1 MPQLRLLQRAY
12 RRCHRGYRV
21 AYSAP
26 SDAKRVH
33 VAVDALGGD
42 NAPAEIV
49 AGTFAAAKRL
59 PDNELI
65 LVGGAEAAWDALR
78 AGIPG
83 NVSFRESGGAIP
95 MDEEPAAAIRARPDT
110 SVAVAARAVRAG
122 EADAF
127 FSAGSTGA
135 TVAAAL
141 LEVGRIK
148 GCRRPGIAMILP
160 FDKPTLLLDVGATV
174 ACRPQDLLNFA
185 ILGGVFASRYLGL
198 REAPRIGLL
207 NVGEEP
213 GKGDD
218 LAREAHGLLVAS
230 GAVDFVGNVEG
241 RNIARGVADVL
252 VTDGFTGN
260 VVLKTAE
267 GVAREIMGMVRSAM
281 TGDVLSKLAAS
292 ILRPR
297 LVEVRETVNPEEY
310 GGSFLLGVRGSVVIG
325 HGNSQATGVESA
337 LLGISYM
344 GAGLTDDLQQ
354 ALSAHGLRTS
364 EDRSA

>member
-1 MPQLRLLQRAY
+1 MR
-12 RRCHRGYRV
+12 
-21 AYSAP
+21 
-26 SDAKRVH
+26 

-49 AGTFAAAKRL
+49 AGTFSAAKRL
-59 PDNELI
+59 PDDELI
-65 LVGGAEAAWDALR
+65 LVGGAEAAWVASKS
-78 AGIPG
+78 GIPG
-83 NVSFRESGGAIP
+83 NVSVRESGGAIR
-95 MDEEPAAAIRARPDT
+95 MDEEPAAALRARPDT

-127 FSAGSTGA
+127 YSAGSTGA

-148 GCRRPGIAMILP
+148 GCRRPAIATILP

-213 GKGDD
+213 GKGDG
-218 LAREAHGLLVAS
+218 LAREAHGLLAAS

-241 RNIARGVADVL
+241 RNIAHGAADVL

-267 GVAREIMGMVRSAM
+267 GVAREIMEMVGGAVTSNVI
-281 TGDVLSKLAAS
+281 TKLAGRV
-292 ILRPR
+292 LRPR
-297 LVEVRETVNPEEY
+297 LLAVHARVDPENY

-325 HGNSQATGVESA
+325 HGNSCARGVENA
-337 LLGISYM
+337 LFGISRA
-344 GAGLTDDLQQ
+344 GAGLVEEFEG
-354 ALSAHGLRTS
+354 ALATVREQSSG
-364 EDRSA
+364 DKV

>member
-1 MPQLRLLQRAY
+1 MR
-12 RRCHRGYRV
+12 
-21 AYSAP
+21 
-26 SDAKRVH
+26 

-42 NAPAEIV
+42 NAPEEIV
-49 AGTFAAAKRL
+49 AGTLSTAKRL
-59 PDNELI
+59 PGDELI
-65 LVGGAEAAWDALR
+65 LVGGAEAAWGVLGS
-78 AGIPG
+78 GIPG
-83 NVSFRESGGAIP
+83 NVSFRASGGAVR
-95 MDEEPAAAIRARPDT
+95 MDEEPAAALRARPDT

-148 GCRRPGIAMILP
+148 GCRRPAIATILP
-160 FDKPTLLLDVGATV
+160 FDKPALLLDAGATV

-198 REAPRIGLL
+198 REAPRVGLL

-213 GKGDD
+213 GKGND
-218 LAREAHGLLVAS
+218 LAREGYGLLAAS
-230 GAVDFVGNVEG
+230 GSIDFVGNVEG
-241 RNIARGVADVL
+241 RDVARGMADVL

-267 GVAREIMGMVRSAM
+267 GVAREILGMVRGAITSNLL
-281 TGDVLSKLAAS
+281 TRLAGS
-292 ILRPR
+292 VLRPR
-297 LVEVRETVNPEEY
+297 FLAVRDRVDPENY

-325 HGNSQATGVESA
+325 HGNSRARGVENA
-337 LLGISYM
+337 LLGISRA
-344 GAGLTDDLQQ
+344 GAGLVEESER
-354 ALSAHGLRTS
+354 ALAAAREQTAG
-364 EDRSA
+364 DKF